1 MFRFILEILIML
13 SLGFILYLAAKTLP
27 RIDDREEGTSGFR
40 THWFVV
46 YLERADERLK
56 AVWEKM
62 LRRAGVI
69 VMKLGNSINVRLT
82 KLKKESEK
90 ETALPD
96 LSEEK
101 EGNGGSN

>member
-1 MFRFILEILIML
+1 ML

-27 RIDDREEGTSGFR
+27 RIDDREEGVSGFK
-40 THWFVV
+40 TLWFVV
-46 YLERADERLK
+46 YLEKADERLK

-62 LRRAGVI
+62 LRRAGVT

-90 ETALPD
+90 ETALTD
-96 LSEEK
+96 LSGEK
-101 EGNGGSN
+101 KENGKEN